1 LQLPRIEFNNKCNPE
16 KMDRFIIANA
26 IATAHV
32 VIFDEEEEV
41 KNVLEKVDNFVEEVI
56 PRMTTKQ
63 FRQHF
68 RMDPHIFEDL
78 LRKLYTIYPQ
88 VAKAGNQELDLEK
101 QVLLCIWYI
110 ANLESFR

>member
-1 LQLPRIEFNNKCNPE
+1 
-16 KMDRFIIANA
+16 MDRFIIANA

-63 FRQHF
+63 F
-68 RMDPHIFEDL
+68 
-78 LRKLYTIYPQ
+78 TIYPQ